1 MGKEDL
7 MLVMVLLVL
16 FIMVAYGM
24 TLQMMV
30 ALGG

>member
-7 MLVMVLLVL
+7 MMAMAVIVL

-24 TLQMMV
+24 TMQMMTSLV
-30 ALGG
+30 G